1 MPQPLPKQADS
12 RSKYSTV
19 DKAADISI
27 RNGSELV
34 LACAQVLHTNGQSTH
49 ETVQAAER
57 LGSELGLRVMVI
69 PRWEAL
75 ELRAQDSID
84 TQISFKPGSPT
95 SVNMDRV
102 ASAVTTIEDP
112 DAGRLAIDAA
122 LENIKV
128 IAHAP
133 PASTWL
139 FTLAA
144 AAGAAAM
151 AAIFGVRHLKAEVLI
166 VLSAAAGAV
175 LRRTLARY
183 SANTLLQP
191 FCAAMLAGMI
201 GALAV
206 RYNLSSSLRLVAV
219 CPCMILVPGPHVLN
233 GAMDLIAA
241 RINLGA
247 SRLVYAGLII
257 LAISVGL
264 LLGMGLLSVG
274 LPVGEPGRVVSFW
287 LDVIAA
293 GVAVAAFSVF
303 FSIPLRMLGW
313 PVAIGMLAHALRWG
327 ALKAGAGIATGA
339 LVACLSVGLIL
350 TPVARRWRM
359 PFAAI
364 GFASVVSM
372 MPGLFLFRTASGLV
386 QLTNNS
392 NANFDLLRATIAD
405 AMSAITVILAMSFGV
420 VAPKI
425 IIDRFGGSATP
436 RDRDSPVSL
445 ISAPSCA
452 LPATAMQCSG
462 SCAGKAPF
470 ATSRTLNHV
479 STTVVN
485 RTRELRQDEGLDAIF
500 RDLSGVVFC

>member
-1 MPQPLPKQADS
+1 MPQPLPKHADA

-27 RNGSELV
+27 RNRSELV
-34 LACAQVLHTNGQSTH
+34 LGCAQVLHTNGQSTH

-75 ELRAQDSID
+75 QLRAQDSID

-95 SVNMDRV
+95 SVNMARV
-102 ASAVTTIEDP
+102 ASAMTTIENP

-139 FTLAA
+139 YARCSR
-144 AAGAAAM
+144 GAAAM

-166 VLSAAAGAV
+166 VLSATAGAV

-183 SANTLLQP
+183 SPNTLLQP

-386 QLTNNS
+386 QLANNS

-452 LPATAMQCSG
+452 LPATMQWSE
-462 SCAGKAPF
+462 SCAGKSAVRNQQDSQSRLDNSGEPNSGI
-470 ATSRTLNHV
+470 ATGRRT
-479 STTVVN
+479 
-485 RTRELRQDEGLDAIF
+485 
-500 RDLSGVVFC
+500 